1 MRAKPGLLSGRPF
14 KVLAAVVGLALL
26 LGLVSLVRG
35 GPEMK
40 TATAYFPKAVHVYA
54 QSDVSVLGV
63 KIGRITRVQP
73 EGRQVRVDFEYDAKQ
88 RIPAEAFAVFV
99 EPTLVADRA
108 LQLAPVYESGPV
120 LEDGAVIPIART
132 AVPIELDE
140 FNKNLSRLSEALGP
154 NGANR
159 DGAVSRAVAVG
170 ADNLR
175 GNGAALNK
183 TLTGVSDVMT
193 TLDRNKDAL
202 FDTIQNLQ
210 LFTTQLGQHDADTR
224 EFTTRLADVSA
235 QLAGE
240 RDAFASAVKELGT
253 ALDVVGTFVREHRDA
268 LASDLAQLSRVTT
281 ILARQRV
288 LLGRIA
294 DIGAVGVGN
303 YPHMYTPSARTYNA
317 RFDNN
322 DRQDNPALFIC
333 QLVGGAGVPAKECLA
348 ALAPLNDLPL
358 PPPNGAAR

>member
-1 MRAKPGLLSGRPF
+1 MKGLAL
-14 KVLAAVVGLALL
+14 VLGLALL
-26 LGLVSLVRG
+26 LGLVALLRG
-35 GPEMK
+35 GTEVK
-40 TATAYFPKAVHVYA
+40 TATAYFPKAVHVYSD
-54 QSDVSVLGV
+54 SDVSVLGV
-63 KIGRITRVQP
+63 KVGRVTRVVP
-73 EGRQVRVDFEYDAKQ
+73 EGTQVRVDFEYDADQ

-108 LQLAPVYESGPV
+108 LQLAPVYDGGPT
-120 LEDGAVIPIART
+120 LEDGAVIPLART

-140 FNKNLSRLSEALGP
+140 FNKNLSRLSAALGP
-154 NGANR
+154 DGANKS
-159 DGAVSRAVAVG
+159 GAVSRAIAVG

-175 GNGAALNK
+175 GNGAALNG
-183 TLTGVSDVMT
+183 TLNGVADVMS
-193 TLDRNKDAL
+193 TLDDSKDAL
-202 FDTIQNLQ
+202 FATIRNLQ
-210 LFTTQLGQHDADTR
+210 LFTTQLADHDADTR

-240 RDAFASAVKELGT
+240 REALASSVKELGT
-253 ALDVVGTFVREHRDA
+253 ALDVVGKFVRDNRGV
-268 LASDLAQLSRVTT
+268 LADDVAQLSRVTT

-288 LLGRIA
+288 LLARIA

-333 QLVGGAGVPAKECLA
+333 QLVGGAGVPPEECLK
-348 ALAPLNDLPL
+348 ALAPLNGLPL
-358 PPPNGAAR
+358 PPGAKAAGR